1 MLSLLF
7 FLFITIYL
15 LKILNELIG
24 IDVGFKIEKEHL
36 NNDYFENE
44 ERKREGKK
52 SIFGDDMPTFNPED
66 FLAKA
71 KRAFEI
77 IFKAYAEGDKD
88 TLNAL
93 LSANMYKAF
102 AMAIDD
108 RNNRKEVLCGTIERF
123 VEAEI
128 VDTGVRGDDLFVV
141 VKFVTEQSNVLKT
154 QSGEILEG
162 SPDFIESRTEIF
174 SFFRNKSSKDERWIL
189 CEIKENDI

>member
-1 MLSLLF
+1 V
-7 FLFITIYL
+7 
-15 LKILNELIG
+15 LNELIG
-24 IDVGFKIEKEHL
+24 IDIGFKIEKERL
-36 NNDYFENE
+36 NNDYFEN
-44 ERKREGKK
+44 KK
-52 SIFGDDMPTFNPED
+52 KEKNIFGDDMPTFNPDD

-71 KRAFEI
+71 KKAFAI

-88 TLNAL
+88 TLSTL
-93 LSANMYKAF
+93 LSPSMYKAF

-108 RNNRKEVLCGTIERF
+108 RNDRKEILCGTIERF
-123 VEAEI
+123 ASAEI
-128 VDTGVRGDDLFVV
+128 IDTGVRGNDLFVV

-189 CEIKENDI
+189 CEIKENEG